1 MVFLAYIH
9 ILLKLTHVARS
20 SHIAHILPTNIP
32 NRYFIRS
39 ISTYDIYMHKISL
52 KPSRIKPVRR
62 IKKAL
67 SNQQD

>member
-9 ILLKLTHVARS
+9 ILLELTHVARS

-52 KPSRIKPVRR
+52 KPSRIKPVR

-67 SNQQD
+67 RNQQD